1 MESQM
6 ELSFQPLPHCVEEQG
21 LLILHLFLCCWQNK
35 VHLGV
40 YHFPVSK
47 LPTPSKDVDIAVAP
61 VSAFFAVQQITE
73 LQKDNRHNPVTGG
86 WVLTPKCL
94 HLFPV
99 GWALGDISKSAHR
112 TPQHCVDFPLQF
124 LGKEG
129 SWRHT
134 KRRTGSKELSKA
146 ISFCKRGTSEP
157 REGWWACSA
166 QMTPVC
172 YPWCKNSLTQLANWC
187 KRRCVVHG
195 IWVCGFLS
203 TFDRK
208 KNFYI
213 VSYF

>member
-1 MESQM
+1 M
-6 ELSFQPLPHCVEEQG
+6 
-21 LLILHLFLCCWQNK
+21 
-35 VHLGV
+35 
-40 YHFPVSK
+40 
-47 LPTPSKDVDIAVAP
+47 
-61 VSAFFAVQQITE
+61 
-73 LQKDNRHNPVTGG
+73 
-86 WVLTPKCL
+86 PKCL

-99 GWALGDISKSAHR
+99 GWALGDITKSAHR

-134 KRRTGSKELSKA
+134 KRHTGSKELSKA

-172 YPWCKNSLTQLANWC
+172 YPWCKYNLTQLANWC

-208 KNFYI
+208 KIFLHSKLFLKGKIGVLYTVHKHLKPRLPAFLNRNWEDDEWRGAGSFYLVMFNL
-213 VSYF
+213 VSVYFWK